1 MSKSIGEVLKAA
13 RKAQGLSIYAV
24 AEVAGVT
31 PTTVSRIENR
41 DSDDARFKTVV
52 KLGAAVG
59 LTPEEIAQSIGI
71 LSPGAQGSANIVIM
85 KLFDE
90 MRKLNRRLDNL
101 GDDMSST
108 LESVRKNILKSG
120 NR

>member
-1 MSKSIGEVLKAA
+1 MAKSIGEVLKEA
-13 RKAQGLSIYAV
+13 RKARGLSIYAV

-59 LTPEEIAQSIGI
+59 LTAEEIAQAVGVLVPITTVS
-71 LSPGAQGSANIVIM
+71 LNPVVV

-90 MRKLNRRLDNL
+90 LRRLNQRLNAL
-101 GDDMSST
+101 GLDASAT
-108 LESVRKNILKSG
+108 LEAIRTNVLQKT
-120 NR
+120 